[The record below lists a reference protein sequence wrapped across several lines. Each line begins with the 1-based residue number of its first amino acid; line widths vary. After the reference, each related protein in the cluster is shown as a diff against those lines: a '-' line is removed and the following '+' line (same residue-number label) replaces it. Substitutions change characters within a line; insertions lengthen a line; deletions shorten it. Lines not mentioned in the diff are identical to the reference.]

1 MLEVISSATPEATD
15 ERAIRRAAIL
25 SALRADAEGVLE
37 RMADELADLPD
48 DKAFGKIE
56 YDLRD
61 MAHELATCAHR
72 AGLDAGK
79 KRATKVPASSAPPAS
94 MTRASSN
101 TVPSPG

>member
-1 MLEVISSATPEATD
+1 MLDNTSSATPEVSN
-15 ERAIRRAAIL
+15 EREIRRAAIL
-25 SALRADAEGVLE
+25 AAFRSDADAILE
-37 RMADELADLPD
+37 RMADELAGLPD

-61 MAHELATCAHR
+61 MAHELATCAHK

-94 MTRASSN
+94 RTHASSN
-101 TVPSPG
+101 TAPSPG